1 MRKLWSTFNLPT
13 KISAAWVSI
22 ILFFVVTGSFLPLP
36 NPTEYD
42 PEASGVGLF
51 SSGHLLGTDINGYD
65 LLSNV
70 INGARISILI
80 ALISVG
86 VGGLIGSAI
95 GIGSAYVRGKL
106 DIAVNLLFNILLSI
120 PNLVLGLALVA
131 ILATSPDPSIPIDPN
146 RRVFIIIFSLTVIII
161 PILGRIARG
170 ATLSWVNRE
179 FIVAAR
185 SMGMKDRHI
194 IFKHIVPNVLP
205 AIYAVIFLAIGV
217 VIVAE
222 GALSLLGVGIIDGV
236 SWGAITH
243 RGQLEAVRGVDL
255 DIQAGT
261 SIGIVGESGSGKTVM
276 SRAAMGLLTGSNVTR
291 DGRITFDGKV
301 LSDMS
306 REEVRNEFGTGM
318 AMIFQDPMT
327 ALNPVRRIGSQLQ
340 ESLRVRLGM
349 SRKEARARSIELLTL
364 VRIPEPKQM
373 LRKFPSQL
381 SGGMRQRIM
390 IAIAISCNPKLLF
403 ADEPTT
409 ALDVT
414 VQAQIL
420 ELLTDL
426 RQRLNMTMVLVTHDL
441 GVVAGNTDYVAVM
454 YAGEIVE
461 QAPTTELFANMKMP
475 YTEALFKS
483 IPNIQMKAGSRL
495 PVIEGRL
502 PDPTDRPPG
511 CGFAARCS
519 YAQDKCFT
527 EHPELEAAKDGHLY
541 RCWFPLGDSI
551 QRKVS

>member
-1 MRKLWSTFNLPT
+1 MT
-13 KISAAWVSI
+13 
-22 ILFFVVTGSFLPLP
+22 
-36 NPTEYD
+36 
-42 PEASGVGLF
+42 
-51 SSGHLLGTDINGYD
+51 
-65 LLSNV
+65 
-70 INGARISILI
+70 SILK
-80 ALISVG
+80 LEN
-86 VGGLIGSAI
+86 LK
-95 GIGSAYVRGKL
+95 VRF
-106 DIAVNLLFNILLSI
+106 A
-120 PNLVLGLALVA
+120 
-131 ILATSPDPSIPIDPN
+131 
-146 RRVFIIIFSLTVIII
+146 
-161 PILGRIARG
+161 
-170 ATLSWVNRE
+170 
-179 FIVAAR
+179 
-185 SMGMKDRHI
+185 
-194 IFKHIVPNVLP
+194 
-205 AIYAVIFLAIGV
+205 
-217 VIVAE
+217 
-222 GALSLLGVGIIDGV
+222 
-236 SWGAITH
+236 TH

-255 DIQAGT
+255 EIEAGT
-261 SIGIVGESGSGKTVM
+261 SIGIVGESGSGKTVL
-276 SRAAMGLLTGSNVTR
+276 SRAAMGLLTGSNITR
-291 DGRITFDGKV
+291 EGRITFDGKV
-301 LSDMS
+301 LSEMS
-306 REEVRNEFGTGM
+306 RDEVRNEFGTGM

-364 VRIPEPKQM
+364 VRIPEPAQM
-373 LRKFPSQL
+373 LRKFPNQL

-426 RQRLNMTMVLVTHDL
+426 RKELNMTMVLVTHDL

-461 QAPTTELFANMKMP
+461 QASTADLFANMKMP

-483 IPNIQMKAGSRL
+483 IPNINMKSGSRL

-511 CGFAARCS
+511 CGFASRCN

>member
-1 MRKLWSTFNLPT
+1 MS
-13 KISAAWVSI
+13 
-22 ILFFVVTGSFLPLP
+22 
-36 NPTEYD
+36 
-42 PEASGVGLF
+42 
-51 SSGHLLGTDINGYD
+51 
-65 LLSNV
+65 
-70 INGARISILI
+70 SILK
-80 ALISVG
+80 LEN
-86 VGGLIGSAI
+86 LK
-95 GIGSAYVRGKL
+95 VR
-106 DIAVNLLFNILLSI
+106 
-120 PNLVLGLALVA
+120 
-131 ILATSPDPSIPIDPN
+131 
-146 RRVFIIIFSLTVIII
+146 FS
-161 PILGRIARG
+161 
-170 ATLSWVNRE
+170 
-179 FIVAAR
+179 
-185 SMGMKDRHI
+185 
-194 IFKHIVPNVLP
+194 
-205 AIYAVIFLAIGV
+205 
-217 VIVAE
+217 
-222 GALSLLGVGIIDGV
+222 
-236 SWGAITH
+236 TH

-255 DIQAGT
+255 DVEAGT

-276 SRAAMGLLTGSNVTR
+276 SRAAMGLLSGSTVTR
-291 DGRITFDGKV
+291 EGRITFDGKV

-306 REEVRNEFGTGM
+306 RDEVRNEFGTGM

-364 VRIPEPKQM
+364 VRIPEPSQM
-373 LRKFPSQL
+373 LRKFPNQL

-426 RQRLNMTMVLVTHDL
+426 RKKLNMTMVLVTHDL

-461 QAPTTELFANMKMP
+461 QAPTAELFANMKMP

-483 IPNIQMKAGSRL
+483 IPNIQMRAGSRL

-511 CGFAARCS
+511 CGFAARCN

-527 EHPELEAAKDGHLY
+527 DHPELEKANDGHLY

-551 QRKVS
+551 PRKAS